1 MQLYWKI
8 LMTHDIW
15 INKMAQNEIF
25 YNLRSRFSMY
35 EIQMSTIHVDIHFLF
50 SSAWPRGRA
59 TSMVQLIR
67 ELKHKLKVL
76 PVLMSFSIF
85 RLGFQRSNVSP
96 KTAKSG
102 NFQDQRWQV
111 SWINNSGIRS
121 QRTPRLCSGLL
132 KHQLSSP
139 GHTQLCLH
147 HDVMKHNV
155 TVQFSKPRLAPHF
168 SPTFLSLIFMAL
180 GTQFTLYIT

>member
-1 MQLYWKI
+1 MKIYPAPDSLSDRVGTRGFIITALLSAWISLAECSCIGKI

-25 YNLRSRFSMY
+25 YYLRSRFSMY

-85 RLGFQRSNVSP
+85 KLGFQRSNVSP

-102 NFQDQRWQV
+102 NFEDQRWQV
-111 SWINNSGIRS
+111 SWIFNSGIRS
-121 QRTPRLCSGLL
+121 QRRLRLCTGLPR
-132 KHQLSSP
+132 HQP
-139 GHTQLCLH
+139 
-147 HDVMKHNV
+147 
-155 TVQFSKPRLAPHF
+155 LARF
-168 SPTFLSLIFMAL
+168 K
-180 GTQFTLYIT
+180 G

>member
-1 MQLYWKI
+1 MKTRRENLPSSRQLRRSGWNERFHNHRPIISLDIARRMQLYWKI

-50 SSAWPRGRA
+50 SLAWPRGRA

-102 NFQDQRWQV
+102 NFEDQRWQV
-111 SWINNSGIRS
+111 SWIFNSGIRS
-121 QRTPRLCSGLL
+121 QRRLRLCTGLPR
-132 KHQLSSP
+132 HQP
-139 GHTQLCLH
+139 
-147 HDVMKHNV
+147 
-155 TVQFSKPRLAPHF
+155 LARF
-168 SPTFLSLIFMAL
+168 K
-180 GTQFTLYIT
+180 G